1 MAPIRMIGRKQR
13 LFDLLTSEEGN
24 AAWQGVGRWSGAGWL
39 CACTDV
45 AHAWAEAHNCGP
57 DVFGCTTFNTLECL
71 SHGDPDGHCYSEC
84 DNGILR
90 CHHI

>member
-1 MAPIRMIGRKQR
+1 MRRGKALAAGAVLGGSVLAQM
-13 LFDLLTSEEGN
+13 LLTP
-24 AAWQGVGRWSGAGWL
+24 V
-39 CACTDV
+39 
-45 AHAWAEAHNCGP
+45 AEAHNCGP